1 MTSVGADT
9 DLLRSGKLA
18 PAQREMTAV
27 NKNFA
32 SVVEL
37 NNPPGGVRAEVDKQI
52 QDGLKTQIELVTSII
67 DGLVRLSRGDGSK
80 VDSLRSLLS
89 RVEETNIDL
98 ATPKGDGGGRH

>member
-1 MTSVGADT
+1 MASVGANT
-9 DLLRSGKLA
+9 DLLRSGKLE
-18 PAQREMTAV
+18 PAHREMLAV

-52 QDGLKTQIELVTSII
+52 HDGLKTQVELVTSII
-67 DGLVRLSRGDGSK
+67 DGLVRLSRGDGTK

-89 RVEETNIDL
+89 RVEETNVDL
-98 ATPKGDGGGRH
+98 ATPSGDSIVRH